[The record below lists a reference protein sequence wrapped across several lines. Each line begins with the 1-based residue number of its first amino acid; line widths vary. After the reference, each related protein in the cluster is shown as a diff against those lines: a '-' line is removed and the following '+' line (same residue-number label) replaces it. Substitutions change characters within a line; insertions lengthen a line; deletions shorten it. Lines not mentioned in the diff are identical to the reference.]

1 MSASS
6 PTAILRN
13 GLRLL
18 FPLAVI
24 LTTYLYLYPV
34 FKTCAFPLPPDHDGG
49 SADTGHGAYI
59 ETAKLHW
66 PSNKPTA
73 KDTTAADHD
82 RTETRSSP
90 APPSRLAPF
99 RLLSLGDPQ
108 LEGATSIPTN
118 YLGVFP
124 HVSSLIKHVTFQ
136 SQHNSLRER
145 ARESLHDMIDILF
158 DDVFFYFE
166 SLRKRLDH
174 FGNDFY
180 LAHQYRTLRWWT
192 RPTHVTVLGDLVG
205 SQWLDDDEFNLRAD
219 RYWSRVFR
227 GGERVPDDVATYPAD
242 EYDLTGYLG
251 GGDGGDD
258 SLDGSGVWT
267 RRIINVAGNH
277 DIGYAGDINTERTE
291 RFERAFGKINYELRF
306 ELPLNRTRS
315 RTAAIAEDQPDRLI
329 PELRIVV
336 LNDMNLDTPALSS
349 ELQDATYSFINKV
362 IGTSTAV
369 EFRGHYT
376 VILTHVPLYKP
387 EGICVDDPL
396 FNFHDHDGTLKE
408 QNQLSR
414 DASKG
419 FLEGM
424 LGMSGDVNAPG
435 RGRGRP
441 GIILNG
447 HDHEGCDTWHFIN
460 QSDPEAGQQ
469 REWEVKRWR
478 QARKSGLVGR
488 EGLPGVR
495 EITVRSMMGEFGG
508 NAGLLSMWFDETSW
522 EWKAEYDSCPMGTQH
537 LWWFVHFLDLG
548 IVIAA
553 VVYVFVLLLNGVGVD
568 VDGAVMRALPS
579 CLTGGRAKESK
590 QLQIPVGKEAVLEE
604 KKPLKEVG

>member
-1 MSASS
+1 MTALS

-18 FPLAVI
+18 FPLAIV
-24 LTTYLYLYPV
+24 LTTYLYLYPI
-34 FKTCAFPLPPDHDGG
+34 FNTCAFPLPPDRDGLA
-49 SADTGHGAYI
+49 ADKGHAAYI

-66 PSNKPTA
+66 PNG
-73 KDTTAADHD
+73 AAGAVGNNDD
-82 RTETRSSP
+82 GPSASKR
-90 APPSRLAPF
+90 PPSSRQLAPF

-108 LEGATSIPTN
+108 LEGATSIPIN

-124 HVSSLIKHVTFQ
+124 HVSSLIRHVTFQ
-136 SQHNSLRER
+136 SKHGSLRER
-145 ARESLHDMIDILF
+145 VRQSFHDVIDILF
-158 DDVFFYFE
+158 DDVFYMFE

-205 SQWLDDDEFNLRAD
+205 SQWLDDEEFDRRAN

-227 GGERVPDDVATYPAD
+227 GGERVPDEVAAFPAD

-251 GGDGGDD
+251 GGE
-258 SLDGSGVWT
+258 SEDGSGTWT

-315 RTAAIAEDQPDRLI
+315 GSDAAFDASNNPAPDSNRLV

-336 LNDMNLDTPALSS
+336 LNDMNLDTPAAST
-349 ELQDATYSFINKV
+349 ELQDATYHFVNKV

-369 EFRGHYT
+369 EFKGHYT

-387 EGICVDDPL
+387 AGVCVDDPM
-396 FNFHDHDGTLKE
+396 FAFHDHDGSLKE
-408 QNQLSR
+408 QNQLSSA
-414 DASKG
+414 ASNG

-424 LGMSGDVNAPG
+424 LGMSGDVSAPG
-435 RGRGRP
+435 NGKGRP

-460 QSDPEAGQQ
+460 QSELEDGKG

-478 QARKSGLVGR
+478 QAKKAGLVGK

-495 EITVRSMMGEFGG
+495 EITVRSMMGDFGG
-508 NAGLLSMWFDETSW
+508 NAGLLSLWFDETSW
-522 EWKAEYDSCPMGTQH
+522 EWKSDYASCPLGTQH
-537 LWWFVHFLDLG
+537 FWWFVHFLDLA
-548 IVIAA
+548 VLVA
-553 VVYVFVLLLNGVGVD
+553 VVLYVFAGLMGAVGVD
-568 VDGAVMRALPS
+568 ADKVILWFVPRILRGRGETGKSVDYNGVVPA
-579 CLTGGRAKESK
+579 
-590 QLQIPVGKEAVLEE
+590 GKGIEGKV
-604 KKPLKEVG
+604 PHKEVG